1 MAQHDYW
8 QRAWSHFFA
17 QEEQVTRD
25 GYEGPDV
32 FLTLHGCYTR
42 GHYGTRLVADPRE
55 VARFRP
61 HLIVTFID
69 DIFDL
74 WWRTE
79 ERAHGD
85 PWRGRPT
92 LEHLAL
98 ARRVEASFG
107 DLVKCLADTR
117 PRHLLVAAAHPQ
129 RTVAQAIYGNR
140 AEVAYLSFPISEPRH
155 MAAQGDRSGIEAVN
169 EFIRLS
175 AKYERENRNVS
186 FICPLAIDE
195 LPFVGFGND
204 TREPSKRRS

>member
-1 MAQHDYW
+1 MNSFVIELPSTLKRPVCAGYLSVAVLDQPIVAQHDYW

-140 AEVAYLSFPISEPRH
+140 AEVAYLSSPSLNQDTWRRRVI
-155 MAAQGDRSGIEAVN
+155 AAALRQ
-169 EFIRLS
+169 
-175 AKYERENRNVS
+175 
-186 FICPLAIDE
+186 
-195 LPFVGFGND
+195 
-204 TREPSKRRS
+204 